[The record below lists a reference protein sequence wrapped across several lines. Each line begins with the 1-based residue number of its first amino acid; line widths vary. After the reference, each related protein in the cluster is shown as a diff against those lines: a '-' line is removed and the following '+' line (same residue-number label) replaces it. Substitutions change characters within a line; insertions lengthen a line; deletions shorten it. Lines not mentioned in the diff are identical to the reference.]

1 MQERST
7 TKQVENIQKRGKKN
21 VGQEQSTS
29 QETTKRDQQQ
39 PIASAKS
46 TGKKQF
52 KSIDLNDDAIAENS
66 QLMVPNVTKPSETN
80 LKSKSSKSETK
91 SAVPWYLQE

>member
-29 QETTKRDQQQ
+29 LETTKRDQQ

-46 TGKKQF
+46 IGKKQF
-52 KSIDLNDDAIAENS
+52 QSIDLNDDAIAENS

>member
-7 TKQVENIQKRGKKN
+7 TKQVQNIQKRSKKN
-21 VGQEQSTS
+21 LDQEQSSS
-29 QETTKRDQQQ
+29 QKTTKMNQQQ
-39 PIASAKS
+39 PIASAES
-46 TGKKQF
+46 TRKNQF
-52 KSIDLNDDAIAENS
+52 QSIDLNDDAIAENS
-66 QLMVPNVTKPSETN
+66 QLMVPNITKPGETN